1 MEDALEKKEKP
12 ILSVDNLEVVYNE
25 VILVLRGISMNVS
38 EGEIVALLG
47 ANGAGKTTT
56 FYMDCWKFIEEK

>member
-1 MEDALEKKEKP
+1 MEDTSEKKEKP

-38 EGEIVALLG
+38 EGEIDALLG
-47 ANGAGKTTT
+47 ANGAGKTTLLRSIT
-56 FYMDCWKFIEEK
+56 GLSLIHI

>member
-1 MEDALEKKEKP
+1 MTGSLLQAEGVRTGYGRLPVVFNVDLE
-12 ILSVDNLEVVYNE
+12 I
-25 VILVLRGISMNVS
+25 G

-56 FYMDCWKFIEEK
+56 LRALSVMLPLQAGDV